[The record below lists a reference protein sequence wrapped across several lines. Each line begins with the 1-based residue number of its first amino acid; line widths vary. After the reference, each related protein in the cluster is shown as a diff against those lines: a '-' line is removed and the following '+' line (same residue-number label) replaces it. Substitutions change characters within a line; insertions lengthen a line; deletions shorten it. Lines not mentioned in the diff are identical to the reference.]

1 MIRKQLYITE
11 GQEEAV
17 KDQAR
22 RLGISE
28 AELTRRALSAFLSE
42 RSPAASRRPDALE
55 KLLERTRSLSKN
67 HQLPSSYRFNREDLY
82 TERIGRLSNARAA
95 KTGSS

>member
-17 KDQAR
+17 KDHAR

-42 RSPAASRRPDALE
+42 RSPVTSRRLEALE
-55 KLLERTRSLSKN
+55 KLLQRTRSLSIK
-67 HQLPSSYRFNREDLY
+67 HQLPSGDPFDREDLY
-82 TERIGRLSNARAA
+82 TERIDRLSN
-95 KTGSS
+95 TGPS